1 MSGQAGGRVPLP
13 SEAAGG
19 GSADAEAGGAGGR
32 IFGDA
37 LPHIEVAPPG
47 PRSRALGKR
56 LRQVESRNVTFIGDR
71 FPVFWEEAL
80 GSNVR
85 DVDGNV
91 YLDLTGAF
99 GVAFAGHRHPRVT
112 RAAAEQQR
120 RLVHG
125 MGDIHPPAAKVE
137 LLDRLA
143 GIAPWPEARAVL
155 ASAGSEAVE
164 IALKT
169 AELSTGRP
177 GILAFEGGYHGLT
190 LGALATTHRDDFRE
204 PFRRRLYDGVAFV
217 PFPVLRDE
225 ASMSLS
231 SCERVLANGA
241 PGGATI
247 GAVLV
252 EPVQGRGGV
261 RIPPPGFFEALSGLA
276 HRYGAVVVAD
286 EVFTGFGRC
295 GAMFAGPALGL
306 DADLICLGKALGGGY
321 PLSACLG
328 KAEVMDAWPE
338 SAGEALHTS
347 TFLGHPVACAAALA
361 LLDLVEDE
369 RLDQRAARMGK
380 RIVARL
386 GEELSDVSHV
396 AGVRGLG
403 LLAGIEIVHPGGE
416 SAGATRAPRRTGD
429 RPSISPVTGGPRAES
444 PDAPALVSAPAAGP
458 RIAER
463 LLADGVLVLPA
474 GEHGQVIELTPPATM
489 SSDLLDHALDRV
501 AHAVTD
507 LPF

>member
-1 MSGQAGGRVPLP
+1 
-13 SEAAGG
+13 
-19 GSADAEAGGAGGR
+19 
-32 IFGDA
+32 
-37 LPHIEVAPPG
+37 
-47 PRSRALGKR
+47 
-56 LRQVESRNVTFIGDR
+56 
-71 FPVFWEEAL
+71 
-80 GSNVR
+80 
-85 DVDGNV
+85 
-91 YLDLTGAF
+91 
-99 GVAFAGHRHPRVT
+99 
-112 RAAAEQQR
+112 
-120 RLVHG
+120 
-125 MGDIHPPAAKVE
+125 
-137 LLDRLA
+137 
-143 GIAPWPEARAVL
+143 
-155 ASAGSEAVE
+155 
-164 IALKT
+164 
-169 AELSTGRP
+169 
-177 GILAFEGGYHGLT
+177 
-190 LGALATTHRDDFRE
+190 
-204 PFRRRLYDGVAFV
+204 
-217 PFPVLRDE
+217 
-225 ASMSLS
+225 MSLS

-286 EVFTGFGRC
+286 EVFTGLGRC

-328 KAEVMDAWPE
+328 KAAVMDAWPE

-361 LLDLVEDE
+361 FLDLVEDE

-380 RIVARL
+380 RLVARL
-386 GEELSDVSHV
+386 GEELSDVPHV

-403 LLAGIEIVHPGGE
+403 LLAGIEISGPGSE
-416 SAGATRAPRRTGD
+416 SAGATRRIRRTGG
-429 RPSISPVTGGPRAES
+429 RPVPSISPVTGGPRAES
-444 PDAPALVSAPAAGP
+444 PDAPPLVPAPAAGP

-501 AHAVTD
+501 AQAVTD